1 MTTEP
6 KTIPLDRTLTLIPAL
21 NGGWMIQVGY
31 TPNAIPE
38 VWAFST
44 FADALRAL
52 VEAGNADRDGREMSV
67 VMPGVPLDEMPRSVA
82 EAVAGG
88 VPGRF
93 LRDLHLEPGDVVKAT
108 TEDRVMDVMPGETHT
123 VKRLNNGVPAGIGM
137 LTIKTHRGIYPVDT
151 YTEAKFVVVHRAP
164 KPEAL

>member
-21 NGGWMIQVGY
+21 NGGWMIQSGY
-31 TPNAIPE
+31 TTNAVPE
-38 VWAFST
+38 VWAFSS

-52 VEAGNADRDGREMSV
+52 VAAGNAARGVREMSA

-93 LRDLHLEPGDVVKAT
+93 LRDLHLEHGDVVKAT
-108 TEDRVMDVMPGETHT
+108 TEDRVMDVMPGETYR
-123 VKRLNNGVPAGIGM
+123 VKEEPHIGWRVD
-137 LTIKTHRGIYPVDT
+137 THRGQLTSAYIG
-151 YTEAKFVVVHRAP
+151 AKFIVVHRAP
-164 KPEAL
+164 KSEAL